1 MKMNC
6 MRRNSRSWFLL
17 VASGTALVLTM
28 SACKTKPKALNVG
41 VLGSRDLV
49 PPPYAQPVAFSSG
62 TSSMGSARPVIN
74 PETSGMAANLSDREP
89 LPPATESFVPAE
101 NPVYIPAENIPTP
114 ENILS
119 TPPVAAKITPAPAAP
134 TLTSTT
140 APATENLRTYE
151 VQKGDTLSG
160 IAQCVKVKW
169 QDIAALNPK
178 VNPKRMM
185 VGEKLLLPAHA
196 QDKPIVMPKT
206 SKTQKSTAPGKTS
219 QTGSI
224 PNDGVYSVVAGDSL
238 WTISRRFKVSSDEI
252 RTWNNLKTDKLMIG
266 QKLKLK
272 GNAIIKETATKS
284 PAAAKATVTRP
295 SDSLPTTTDIPSEIV
310 DDTLP
315 PQPEQIEDE
324 NIITP
329 AETIPTETANTRS
342 LDHLVSENDT
352 LESIAAIYEVKLENI
367 LRSNPNIKSNADL
380 IKNTTIKITY
390 PIKK

>member
-1 MKMNC
+1 MNC
-6 MRRNSRSWFLL
+6 MRRNSRPWFLL
-17 VASGTALVLTM
+17 VTSGAVLVLSM
-28 SACKTKPKALNVG
+28 SACKTKPKALNAG

-49 PPPYAQPVAFSSG
+49 PPPYAQPVAFSTG
-62 TSSMGSARPVIN
+62 TAISSNSQPVAN
-74 PETSGMAANLSDREP
+74 PNTTVMPVNLSDREP
-89 LPPATESFVPAE
+89 LPPATEPFVPAE
-101 NPVYIPAENIPTP
+101 NPIYMPVENVPVP

-119 TPPVAAKITPAPAAP
+119 TPPSAVKITPAPTEI
-134 TLTSTT
+134 TLPSVA
-140 APATENLRTYE
+140 APATENLRTYA

-160 IAQCVKVKW
+160 IAQCVGVKW
-169 QDIAALNPK
+169 QDIAAMNPK

-196 QDKPIVMPKT
+196 QDKPIVMPKNSKSHKTTT
-206 SKTQKSTAPGKTS
+206 SSKTS
-219 QTGSI
+219 QTARI
-224 PNDGVYSVVAGDSL
+224 PSDGVYTVSAGDSL

-252 RTWNNLKTDKLMIG
+252 RTWNDLKTDKLMIG

-272 GNAIIKETATKS
+272 GTAIIKETAPKS
-284 PAAAKATVTRP
+284 VATPKATATQTP
-295 SDSLPTTTDIPSEIV
+295 DNLTTTTAIPNQIT

-329 AETIPTETANTRS
+329 ANEIPAETANTRS
-342 LDHLVSENDT
+342 LDHLVSESDT
-352 LESIAAIYEVKLENI
+352 LESIAAIYEVKLEDI